1 MFRTL
6 RSYFLPLTGL
16 LMVNATVCVAADF
29 PNRVIRLIVPY
40 AAGGATDVTSRTI
53 APRLSDKLGQQ
64 VVVDNRP
71 GGAAIIGMN
80 LVAKAPAD
88 GYTVLMATIAFGA
101 NPALYEKLPYD
112 PQKDFTPVSLVAIVP
127 TVLAIHPSIP
137 ARSVR
142 ELIAL
147 AKAKPGSLNFASAGN
162 GTINHLAPE
171 LLKYMTSTKM
181 VHVPYKG
188 GSFVV
193 TALVGGEVSMAFTT
207 TPTSLD
213 FFKQGRLIPLAVS
226 GSQRIAALPNVP
238 TVGETVKGFDA
249 VEWQGI
255 VAPAGTPTEIIN
267 LLHKEI
273 VATLADPAVRERI
286 LAQGSIIVG
295 STPQE
300 FDAHIKA
307 EIAKWS
313 KVAKETGIK
322 ADI

>member
-1 MFRTL
+1 
-6 RSYFLPLTGL
+6 
-16 LMVNATVCVAADF
+16 MVNATVCVAADF

-171 LLKYMTSTKM
+171 LLKYMTSTRM

>member
-1 MFRTL
+1 ML
-6 RSYFLPLTGL
+6 LSQVLPVSAA
-16 LMVNATVCVAADF
+16 LMIAPAVSVAADY
-29 PNRVIRLIVPY
+29 PNRVVRLIVPY

-88 GYTVLMATIAFGA
+88 GYTLLMATIAFGA
-101 NPALYEKLPYD
+101 NPALYAKLPYD
-112 PQKDFTPVSLVAIVP
+112 PLKDFAPVSLVTTVP

-171 LLKYMTSTKM
+171 LLKYMTGTKM

-193 TALVGGEVSMAFTT
+193 TAVMSGEVSMAFAT
-207 TPTSLD
+207 TPTSLE

-226 GSQRIAALPNVP
+226 GTQRVPALPDVP
-238 TVGETVKGFDA
+238 TLGETVKGFDA

-255 VAPAGTPTEIIN
+255 VVPAGTPKEIIT

-273 VATLADPAVRERI
+273 VASLADPAVRERI

-295 STPQE
+295 STPEQ

-307 EIAKWS
+307 EIVKWA

>member
-1 MFRTL
+1 ML
-6 RSYFLPLTGL
+6 LSHVLPVSAALVIVPAVSL
-16 LMVNATVCVAADF
+16 AADY
-29 PNRVIRLIVPY
+29 PNRVVRLIVPY

-53 APRLSDKLGQQ
+53 APRLSEKLGQQ

-88 GYTVLMATIAFGA
+88 GYTLLMATIAFGA
-101 NPALYEKLPYD
+101 NPAIYAKLPYD
-112 PQKDFTPVSLVAIVP
+112 PLKDFAPVSLVTTVP

-171 LLKYMTSTKM
+171 LLKYMTVTKM

-193 TALVGGEVSMAFTT
+193 TAVMSGEVSMAFAT
-207 TPTSLD
+207 TPTSLE

-226 GSQRIAALPNVP
+226 GTQRVPALPDVP
-238 TVGETVKGFDA
+238 TLGETVKGFDA

-255 VAPAGTPTEIIN
+255 VVPAGTPKEIIA

-273 VATLADPAVRERI
+273 VASLADPAVRERI

-295 STPQE
+295 STPEQ

-307 EIAKWS
+307 EIAKWA